1 MSVRWGSS
9 ALRPGRGRAPSWWG
23 TTPLDP
29 IQSPWSLNS
38 QRPQPLLPLALG
50 SVRSNNSR
58 VRFGF
63 HVLCLMVLVSGCRNL
78 PPPEPVRPVV
88 KQAPVRLIQPL
99 DGQVGQ
105 VLSINTRLGFVVLD
119 YSLTGLPR
127 LGDVLDLWR
136 QQSIV
141 GRLKV
146 SGPILN
152 TTAVADVVSGNPQVG
167 DLARPASENLDASKP
182 AEGFRPAAAPAPAG
196 APAEPPGNAVPVRD
210 PP

>member
-1 MSVRWGSS
+1 M
-9 ALRPGRGRAPSWWG
+9 
-23 TTPLDP
+23 
-29 IQSPWSLNS
+29 
-38 QRPQPLLPLALG
+38 PLALG
-50 SVRSNNSR
+50 SMRSNNSR
-58 VRFGF
+58 VRIGF
-63 HVLCLMVLVSGCRNL
+63 HALCLMVLVSGCRNL

-88 KQAPVRLIQPL
+88 KQAPLRLIRPL

-119 YSLTGLPR
+119 YSLTGMPR

-152 TTAVADVVSGNPQVG
+152 TTAVADIVSGNPQLG
-167 DLARPASENLDASKP
+167 DLARPSSENLDAPQP
-182 AEGFRPAAAPAPAG
+182 AEGVTPAAAPAPAG
-196 APAEPPGNAVPVRD
+196 TAAESPGNGVPPRD
-210 PP
+210 PS

>member
-1 MSVRWGSS
+1 
-9 ALRPGRGRAPSWWG
+9 
-23 TTPLDP
+23 
-29 IQSPWSLNS
+29 
-38 QRPQPLLPLALG
+38 
-50 SVRSNNSR
+50 
-58 VRFGF
+58 
-63 HVLCLMVLVSGCRNL
+63 MVLVSGCRNL